1 MALALPHMAVQG
13 VQGAKGEGISMELLL
28 PFPSGSALTAVYIS
42 RMFSGVIHLPF
53 PSRVWVNT

>member
-1 MALALPHMAVQG
+1 
-13 VQGAKGEGISMELLL
+13 MELLL